1 MYAGMKEIADRII
14 DMLRPGISCTHLYDV
29 ACTLAENMGM
39 SSYFMRIGNDSNK
52 VPFIGH
58 GVGLEV
64 NEPPLLGKDN
74 QEVLEEGMII
84 ALELEMCGAVGEVVK
99 LEDMLLITSEGPEF
113 LTITP
118 RDLHQI

>member
-1 MYAGMKEIADRII
+1 
-14 DMLRPGISCTHLYDV
+14 
-29 ACTLAENMGM
+29 M

-99 LEDMLLITSEGPEF
+99 LEDMLLISSEGPEF